1 MIKTHILLLL
11 LLLKRKV
18 EKEAQCGTS
27 RDTHSGVWNEAEGT
41 LHWGGF
47 PESSNKAAG
56 TLGWS

>member
-18 EKEAQCGTS
+18 EKEAQCGPS

-56 TLGWS
+56 TLG